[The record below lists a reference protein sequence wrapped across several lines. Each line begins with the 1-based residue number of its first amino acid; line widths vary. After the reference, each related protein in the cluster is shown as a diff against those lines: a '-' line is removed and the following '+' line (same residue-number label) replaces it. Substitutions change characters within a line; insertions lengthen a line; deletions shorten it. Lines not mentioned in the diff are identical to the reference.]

1 MAKKG
6 QPVQLQAE
14 INSDEEWEKLLQRDG
29 LIGEHFQHTD
39 LLRALKKVEALLI
52 WLLYV
57 FYSLIKTVFKQH
69 IAFVA
74 LVTLKLVF
82 VLLYFLYLLP

>member
-29 LIGEHFQHTD
+29 LIGEHFESTHLQLAT
-39 LLRALKKVEALLI
+39 
-52 WLLYV
+52 YN
-57 FYSLIKTVFKQH
+57 
-69 IAFVA
+69 
-74 LVTLKLVF
+74 
-82 VLLYFLYLLP
+82 

>member
-29 LIGEHFQHTD
+29 LIGEHFEHTD
-39 LLRALKKVEALLI
+39 LLRALNN
-52 WLLYV
+52 
-57 FYSLIKTVFKQH
+57 
-69 IAFVA
+69 
-74 LVTLKLVF
+74 
-82 VLLYFLYLLP
+82 